1 MFRLRQNPPTPF
13 YDFTV
18 GIKRRDRKLRLTMGE
33 SALVDVHTDRVDT
46 YKLQRL
52 KCPELLDDLRGLGCL
67 FPRGFGKA
75 RLHVIVV
82 GSTFLF
88 PGCYK
93 AAERCVG
100 PRTWNAILDAPLQ
113 LGDGCL
119 CCLCWYSMP
128 GCLATILMQD

>member
-46 YKLQRL
+46 YKRQRL
-52 KCPELLDDLRGLGCL
+52 KCPELLDDLRRLGCL
-67 FPRGFGKA
+67 FPRGLGKA
-75 RLHVIVV
+75 RLHIIVV

-93 AAERCVG
+93 TAERCLG
-100 PRTWNAILDAPLQ
+100 PWARLVVRHVV
-113 LGDGCL
+113 
-119 CCLCWYSMP
+119 S
-128 GCLATILMQD
+128 